1 MKQDTELAKMK
12 ARAVALLDL
21 LDDIH
26 QRGGGL
32 DDDLLERTTEA
43 LNNSQWVDE

>member
-1 MKQDTELAKMK
+1 METELAIMK

-26 QRGGGL
+26 QHGL
-32 DDDLLERTTEA
+32 TDDTRARMVDA

>member
-1 MKQDTELAKMK
+1 MDTELAKMK

-26 QRGGGL
+26 QRGGL
-32 DDDLLERTTEA
+32 DADLLERTTEA

>member
-1 MKQDTELAKMK
+1 MDTELAKMK

-21 LDDIH
+21 LEDIH
-26 QRGGGL
+26 QRGGL
-32 DDDLLERTTEA
+32 DDDLRERVVDA

>member
-1 MKQDTELAKMK
+1 MDTELAEMK

-21 LDDIH
+21 LEDIH
-26 QRGGGL
+26 RSEVPLWPDHYQRAT
-32 DDDLLERTTEA
+32 DF